1 MRTNKEIA
9 QIAEGIYA
17 EATAAL
23 SNLASVKKAQ
33 VEALIGV
40 NGEAAVTGLKSLVAD
55 IESVLKAPRVD
66 EVGLPAYLSRL
77 IYDENNMSTVT
88 VSVRTKLK
96 SEYKYRK
103 DADIAVDENLIVNI
117 GKAYIDALFEM
128 FYIEEAN
135 TNVTELNAK
144 VADIIAENE
153 IGYNFKFAVESDT
166 DAVVLAINNDEVI
179 FNADI
184 SKALDI
190 ASLAI
195 FKSGDEYNDLIC
207 KEATDKLVAALKAI
221 QTPVQLI
228 KANVGL
234 IKDIT
239 GISTKKRA
247 SKLIR
252 GSYHRQAKYLGNVK
266 AGVGYYEET
275 VNINGEDTDV
285 FALVSKA
292 EDGTLAVVLNP
303 FDVKTLFNV
312 EYDVIEAVKA
322 QLA

>member
-23 SNLASVKKAQ
+23 SNLSTVKKAQ
-33 VEALIGV
+33 VEALVGT
-40 NGEAAVTGLKSLVAD
+40 NGEAAVTAVKSLIAD

-77 IYDENNMSTVT
+77 IYDENNMATIT

-96 SEYKYRK
+96 SNYKYRK
-103 DADIAVDENLIVNI
+103 DTTVAVDEDIITNI

-128 FYIEEAN
+128 FYIEEA
-135 TNVTELNAK
+135 TANVAALNDK
-144 VADIIAENE
+144 VAEIIAENE
-153 IGYNFKFAVESDT
+153 IGYGFKFAVDNDS

-190 ASLAI
+190 ANLAI

-228 KANVGL
+228 KGNVSL

-252 GSYHRQAKYLGNVK
+252 GSYHRQAKFLGNVK
-266 AGVGYYEET
+266 AGIGYYEET
-275 VNINGEDTDV
+275 VKVNGEDTDV

-312 EYDVIEAVKA
+312 DYDVIAAVKA

>member
-23 SNLASVKKAQ
+23 SNLAKVKKAQ
-33 VEALIGV
+33 VDTLMNAD
-40 NGEAAVTGLKSLVAD
+40 AKSAVTTVKALVAD

-77 IYDENNMSTVT
+77 IYDENNMSSV
-88 VSVRTKLK
+88 VISVRTKLK
-96 SEYKYRK
+96 SDYKYRK
-103 DADIAVDENLIVNI
+103 DTEVAVDENIIMNI

-135 TNVTELNAK
+135 TNVAELNAK
-144 VADIIAENE
+144 ISEVIAENE
-153 IGYNFKFAVESDT
+153 IGFGFKFAVENDS

-207 KEATDKLVAALKAI
+207 KEATDKLVAALKAV

-252 GSYHRQAKYLGNVK
+252 GSYHRQAKYLGGIK
-266 AGVGYYEET
+266 AGVGYFEET
-275 VNINGEDTDV
+275 VKVNGEDTDV
-285 FALVSKA
+285 FALVSKT
-292 EDGTLAVVLNP
+292 EDGTLSVVLNP

-312 EYDVIEAVKA
+312 DFDVIEAVKA